1 MDQAKPKM
9 PSIERLNSLD
19 DLPNNLQLPVP
30 ESTENSQSDFTG
42 SDSDLESESLT
53 SIEDSSKDSDIES
66 EILFLSERNSRKKS
80 SNAEG
85 GQGRPN
91 LYNPQKSLENFR
103 LLKII
108 AITQR
113 SIVLLG
119 EQKLSKQF
127 YAIKL
132 ISPETKLDY
141 YEFDTVSKKVNDFVC
156 SDMMIESYEK
166 FEWHGYSCSVVEF
179 MSGGDLGQLVQSRGR
194 LSDSHVRFY
203 MAEILTVLEEFRYL
217 KIVHKNLRMEN
228 ILIDKRGHI
237 RIADFGLNDDVMAR
251 RRYEQFLSSFKEKS
265 FIKNKPEIVKQFF
278 PHEHPDSEATGGL
291 CFQFDYS
298 KRESEGPAR
307 RAARIKSFASLSPI
321 KSPRKPMGGILA
333 GGILPPLGWEFLKIS
348 KFQINIGEDNREEL
362 NQK

>member
-1 MDQAKPKM
+1 M
-9 PSIERLNSLD
+9 
-19 DLPNNLQLPVP
+19 
-30 ESTENSQSDFTG
+30 
-42 SDSDLESESLT
+42 
-53 SIEDSSKDSDIES
+53 
-66 EILFLSERNSRKKS
+66 
-80 SNAEG
+80 
-85 GQGRPN
+85 
-91 LYNPQKSLENFR
+91 
-103 LLKII
+103 
-108 AITQR
+108 
-113 SIVLLG
+113 LLG

-132 ISPETKLDY
+132 ISPETKSDY
-141 YEFDTVSKKVNDFVC
+141 YEFDTVGKKVNDFVC

-166 FEWHGYSCSVVEF
+166 FEWQGYSCSVVEF
-179 MSGGDLGQLVQSRGR
+179 MSGGDLGKLVQSRGR

-203 MAEILTVLEEFRYL
+203 MAEILIVLEEFRYL

-237 RIADFGLNDDVMAR
+237 RLADFGLNDDVMVR
-251 RRYEQFLSSFKEKS
+251 RRNEQFLSSFKQKS
-265 FIKNKPEIVKQFF
+265 FMNNRSEISKQFF
-278 PHEHPDSEATGGL
+278 PHEDAHTGSCDKL

-348 KFQINIGEDNREEL
+348 KFQINIGEDDREAL